1 MRIKAIIFDF
11 GEVLN
16 VHEDPLADEAHR
28 EKLARRLDMDPDQ
41 VWPFLFEGP
50 SAQKW
55 MSGQIQWDEFWKE
68 VLAPR
73 GITDP
78 AEVADFAD
86 FVFEGRDRINPE
98 MADLIKELKG
108 RYRLAVLSNT
118 SWSKEEMRSKL
129 YNDFDLPED
138 TFDVIV
144 CSSAVG
150 LAKPDPDIFRLAL
163 ARLGVR
169 PEEAIFTDDVANFT
183 ATAAKIGI
191 HTHTFTTPA
200 VFREYL
206 KSMGVLSETENKI
219 DK

>member
-28 EKLARRLDMDPDQ
+28 EKLARRLNLEPDQ
-41 VWPFLFEGP
+41 VWPYLFEGP

-55 MSGQIQWDEFWKE
+55 MSGQIQRDEFWKE

-73 GITDP
+73 GITEP

-86 FVFEGRDRINPE
+86 FVFEGRDRLNPE
-98 MADLIKELKG
+98 MASLIIELKR
-108 RYRLAVLSNT
+108 RYKLAVLSNT

-129 YNDFDLPED
+129 YNDFDLPEG
-138 TFDVIV
+138 TFAVIV

-169 PEEAIFTDDVANFT
+169 PEEAIFTDDFPKFT
-183 ATAAKIGI
+183 ASAARLGI

-200 VFREYL
+200 AFREYL
-206 KSMGVLSETENKI
+206 TTMGVLSETENKI